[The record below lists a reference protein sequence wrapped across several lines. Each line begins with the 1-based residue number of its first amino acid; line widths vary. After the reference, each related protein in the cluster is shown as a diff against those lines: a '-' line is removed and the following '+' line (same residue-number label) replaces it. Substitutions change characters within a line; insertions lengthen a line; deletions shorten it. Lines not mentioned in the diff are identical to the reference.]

1 MKKFIGFVIKE
12 TYHIFRDRRSLIIL
26 FGMPIAQVLIFGF
39 AIRSEINDAKI
50 AILDHSKD
58 GITREIKQKILSSG
72 YFLLDQELG
81 SNADIERVFK
91 QGKVKQV
98 LIFEPNFSQKL
109 YREGKGNIQIVA
121 DASDPNTASM
131 LTSYVQAIVQNY
143 QRQNPDLFANMQTA
157 GVAIVPE
164 IRMFFNPEMKSV
176 FMFVPGIM
184 TVILMLIS
192 AMMTSISI
200 AKEKEL
206 GTMEILLVSPL
217 KPTQIILGK
226 VLPYLLLS
234 FVNAVVILLLG
245 RFVFQMP
252 MHGSVVLLI
261 GESILFILMALSLGI
276 LISTIASSQQ
286 VAMMLSL
293 FALMMPT
300 ILLSGFMFAVD
311 NMPHFLQVFSNIIP
325 AKWFLTIIKNIML
338 KGVGIEYVWKETL
351 VIAGMTLFFIAMS
364 VKKFKVRL
372 G

>member
-12 TYHIFRDRRSLIIL
+12 TYHIFRDRRSLVIL

-72 YFLLDQELG
+72 YFLLDQELKT
-81 SNADIERVFK
+81 NDDIERVFK
-91 QGKVKQV
+91 QGKVKQA
-98 LIFEPNFSQKL
+98 LIFEANFSEKL
-109 YREGKGNIQIVA
+109 YRDGKTNIQVVA
-121 DASDPNTASM
+121 DASDPNTASI

-143 QRQNPDLFANMQTA
+143 QRQNPAMFVGNAQT
-157 GVAIVPE
+157 GVTIVPE
-164 IRMFFNPEMKSV
+164 VRMFFNPEMKSV

-217 KPTQIILGK
+217 KPIQIIVGK

-234 FVNAVVILLLG
+234 FINAIVILLLG
-245 RFVFQMP
+245 YFVFGMP
-252 MHGSVVLLI
+252 MHGSLPLLI
-261 GESILFILMALSLGI
+261 GESLLFILMALSLGI
-276 LISTIASSQQ
+276 LISTVASSQQ

-300 ILLSGFMFAVD
+300 IILSGFMFAID
-311 NMPHFLQVFSNIIP
+311 NMPDFLQVISNIIP
-325 AKWFLTIIKNIML
+325 AKWFLVIIKSIML
-338 KGVGIEYVWKETL
+338 KGTGIEYVWKETL

-364 VKKFKVRL
+364 IKKFKVRL